1 MSKVNLLTEIIRNR
15 RKTES
20 KPRLSSPIKQWLGR
34 DIPQSLC
41 IRIGNYIEDF
51 FVELTTGCGI
61 LKDLDLRNG
70 QYGLIYK
77 DEFHQVDLLLAKDEV
92 IYHREIKCNLDL
104 DRGKKRD
111 VLYREDCIVEALIA
125 KYEAP
130 IDSAVFCPFIDTSRD
145 VSGLG
150 RVEGLTE
157 FIDNFDVDLTVEE
170 FKELGR
176 NEQIHRALLNETNS

>member
-1 MSKVNLLTEIIRNR
+1 MTKVGLLEQIIRNR
-15 RKTES
+15 RKTE
-20 KPRLSSPIKQWLGR
+20 KPPRLSSPIKQWLGR
-34 DIPQSLC
+34 DIPQSLS

-51 FVELTTGCGI
+51 FVQLTGWYGI
-61 LKDLDLRNG
+61 LHELQKQGG
-70 QYGLIYK
+70 QYVIAFNE
-77 DEFHQVDLLLAKDEV
+77 EFHQVDLLLAKDEV

-130 IDSAVFCPFIDTSRD
+130 IDSAVFCPFLDTSRE

-150 RVEGLTE
+150 KVEGLTE
-157 FIDNFDVDLTVEE
+157 FIDNFDVNLTVEE

-176 NEQIHRALLNETNS
+176 DEQIHRALLDETIS

>member
-1 MSKVNLLTEIIRNR
+1 MNLR
-15 RKTES
+15 
-20 KPRLSSPIKQWLGR
+20 
-34 DIPQSLC
+34 
-41 IRIGNYIEDF
+41 
-51 FVELTTGCGI
+51 TGYGI
-61 LKDLDLRNG
+61 LNELQLHNG
-70 QYGLIYK
+70 QYVIAHKEEL
-77 DEFHQVDLLLAKDEV
+77 HQVDLLLAKDEV

-130 IDSAVFCPFIDTSRD
+130 IDSAVFCPFLDTSRE

-150 RVEGLTE
+150 KVEGLTE

-170 FKELGR
+170 FKELGKD
-176 NEQIHRALLNETNS
+176 EQIHRALLDETIP